1 LARRSN
7 AGWRVARGGGL
18 ARAGHPGLRRDSAV
32 SIAVVAVRVGDD
44 GLYITVSDNRGVTMN
59 EILLSGLKIG
69 ESARWHDGWTVPDL
83 VDTRS

>member
-1 LARRSN
+1 
-7 AGWRVARGGGL
+7 
-18 ARAGHPGLRRDSAV
+18 V